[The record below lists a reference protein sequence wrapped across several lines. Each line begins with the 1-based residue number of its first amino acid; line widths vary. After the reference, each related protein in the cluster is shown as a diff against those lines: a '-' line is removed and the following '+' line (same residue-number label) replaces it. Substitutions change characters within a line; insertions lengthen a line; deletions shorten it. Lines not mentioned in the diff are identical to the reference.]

1 MKNIF
6 VELTEV
12 AVDGAGAVTSRSCWV
27 NMSRVQEMRLGFIPI
42 PHSDPVNVTELTMN
56 IPNYEITVMEPPDVI
71 MEQLHKIND
80 EKPEVGHDQA

>member
-1 MKNIF
+1 MKNVF

-12 AVDGAGAVTSRSCWV
+12 AVDGAGAIKSGSCWV
-27 NMSRVQEMRLGFIPI
+27 NMSRVQEMRIGFIPV
-42 PHSDPVNVTELTMN
+42 PNSDPVTVTELTMN
-56 IPNYEITVMEPPDVI
+56 IPNYEITVMESPDVI